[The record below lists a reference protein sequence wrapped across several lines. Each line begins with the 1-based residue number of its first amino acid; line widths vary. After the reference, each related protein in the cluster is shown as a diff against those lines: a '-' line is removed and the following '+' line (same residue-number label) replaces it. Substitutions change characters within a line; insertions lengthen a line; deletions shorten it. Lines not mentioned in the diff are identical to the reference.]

1 MRTPAWLKKAV
12 AAALIA
18 AATTMATTATST
30 TGDHPVTG
38 DPAVCVTV
46 KGSTP

>member
-1 MRTPAWLKKAV
+1 MRMPAWLKKAA

-18 AATTMATTATST
+18 AATTMATRATST
-30 TGDHPVTG
+30 TGDHPATG

-46 KGSTP
+46 RSSAP